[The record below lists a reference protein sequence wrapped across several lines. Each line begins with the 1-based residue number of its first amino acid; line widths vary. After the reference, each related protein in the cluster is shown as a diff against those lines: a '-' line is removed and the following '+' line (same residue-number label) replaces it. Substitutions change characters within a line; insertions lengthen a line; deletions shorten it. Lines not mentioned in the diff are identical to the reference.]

1 MKPISTCTAHCWE
14 ILIFFTNAKFVWL
27 SRMKVDFVISMTL
40 TPAQL
45 QSLTLSAWPMASSQI
60 QALNALA
67 ATFWTS
73 SRC

>member
-1 MKPISTCTAHCWE
+1 MKPISTCTW
-14 ILIFFTNAKFVWL
+14 LGNLNSLTNTKFVWF
-27 SRMKVDFVISMTL
+27 SRMEVDFIISMTL
-40 TPAQL
+40 IPAQL

-73 SRC
+73 SSC

>member
-1 MKPISTCTAHCWE
+1 MKPISTCTS
-14 ILIFFTNAKFVWL
+14 LGNLNYFFINVKFEWL

-40 TPAQL
+40 IPAQL
-45 QSLTLSAWPMASSQI
+45 QSLTLSAWPVASSQI

-73 SRC
+73 SSC